1 MRVYKVNG
9 IAHKV
14 FDPDDT
20 IPSDLTVKSD
30 WRSAVVGDWVKSD
43 DGCVIEVLR
52 QGIMKRTKGK
62 ERNVKYIGTCTGT
75 YLCRNKD
82 KMDTERRENIYSF
95 SAKSSSNTSKRI
107 KDRDYLTAN
116 EAAFAKLIANG
127 FSPEIAYKRAYG
139 TENTKYAKMK
149 SAVLVKQER
158 IVSAVKEELDEV
170 LKAEGIDLKYL
181 IKGVKLEVENAS
193 KAGDRLRAMSML
205 WDAAEVIPKQKVT
218 QVTGAV
224 FQGFDDN
231 MIESAKRPQ
240 IKGEVNNEISK
251 K

>member
-1 MRVYKVNG
+1 MRQYKVG
-9 IAHKV
+9 K
-14 FDPDDT
+14 
-20 IPSDLTVKSD
+20 LTHPVYED
-30 WRSAVVGDWVKSD
+30 IDEVPNNIRIIDNWRDAEVGDWVKAD
-43 DGCVIEVLR
+43 DGNVIQALRVNQVLN
-52 QGIMKRTKGK
+52 QGRYPI
-62 ERNVKYIGTCTGT
+62 KYIGTCTGT
-75 YLCRNKD
+75 YLCRKKD

-95 SAKSSSNTSKRI
+95 SSKSSSNTSKRI

-240 IKGEVNNEISK
+240 IKGEVINEKSK

>member
-1 MRVYKVNG
+1 MRQYKVG
-9 IAHKV
+9 K
-14 FDPDDT
+14 
-20 IPSDLTVKSD
+20 LTHPVYED
-30 WRSAVVGDWVKSD
+30 IDEVPNNIRIIDNWRDAEVGDWVKAD
-43 DGCVIEVLR
+43 DGNVIQALRVNQVLN
-52 QGIMKRTKGK
+52 QGRYPI
-62 ERNVKYIGTCTGT
+62 KYIGTCTGT
-75 YLCRNKD
+75 YLCRKKD
-82 KMDTERRENIYSF
+82 KMDTERRKNIYSF
-95 SAKSSSNTSKRI
+95 SSKSSSNTSKRI

-240 IKGEVNNEISK
+240 IKGEVINEKSK